1 MIKTLKARNEY
12 EIRALLDDYI
22 EVGYVLRTNIYK
34 CWYAP
39 QETKWRAKVE
49 APRGQLEQRTD
60 DWDRRRMGG

>member
-1 MIKTLKARNEY
+1 MIKTLKARNQF
-12 EIRALLDDYI
+12 EIRALVDDYI

-49 APRGQLEQRTD
+49 APKGQLEARLEGQR
-60 DWDRRRMGG
+60 